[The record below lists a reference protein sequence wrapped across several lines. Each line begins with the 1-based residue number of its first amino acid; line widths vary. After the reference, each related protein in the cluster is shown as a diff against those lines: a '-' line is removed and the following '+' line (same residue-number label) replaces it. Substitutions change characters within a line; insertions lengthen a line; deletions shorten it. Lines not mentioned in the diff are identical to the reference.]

1 MSAIH
6 FISALTQVWTAA
18 PPLPA
23 PVTNN
28 AVAAGSEGGT
38 TAVYTFLGLD
48 STKLWSGVS
57 NRAFRWQLGT
67 PEWEEIASVPG
78 PGRLAGTAQ
87 ALGGKVYLFGG
98 YTVAEDGS
106 ERSVPSV
113 DIYDPSNSTWSLGS
127 PMPVP
132 VDDAVSGIWRD
143 SLIYLISGWHDND
156 NVSNVQIY
164 DPAADS
170 WHQATPIPGRP
181 VFGHAGGI
189 AGNTIVYVDG
199 VRRNISRRRYQMEP
213 TSWRGEINPD
223 DPSIVTW
230 YALSSHPGPALYRA
244 AAGAVGSMVVFAG
257 GTDNPYNYNGIGYN
271 GVPAEPL
278 NGVFGFDVITRDWH
292 PLPALSAPSMDH
304 RGIVVAGGR
313 LVIVGGMTAGQRVTD
328 RVVYTPVEGLVD
340 WR

>member
-1 MSAIH
+1 MTAIH
-6 FISALTQVWTAA
+6 FLSALTQVWTAA
-18 PPLPA
+18 PPLQT

-28 AVAAGSEGGT
+28 AVASWTDGRE
-38 TAVYTFLGLD
+38 TAIYSFLGLD

-57 NRAFRWQLGT
+57 NRAFRWTVGDDTWQ
-67 PEWEEIASVPG
+67 EIEPVPG

-87 ALGGKVYLFGG
+87 ALGGRIFLFGG

-223 DPSIVTW
+223 DPTIVTW
-230 YALSSHPGPALYRA
+230 FAMSSHPGPALYRA
-244 AAGAVGSMVVFAG
+244 AAGTVGSMVVFAG

-278 NGVFGFDVITRDWH
+278 SGVFGFDVLTRSWRS
-292 PLPALSAPSMDH
+292 LPALGTPSMDH
-304 RGIVVAGGR
+304 RGIVVAGEM
-313 LVIVGGMTAGQRVTD
+313 LVIVGGMTAGQRVATH
-328 RVVYTPVEGLVD
+328 VVSATIEALVA
-340 WR
+340 R